1 MKMLTSVD
9 PAALLNADRV
19 AKSNEFAIYR
29 LGHDTFVLVQQH
41 EGTEWQG
48 VTFSGDGLFRVSE
61 LLAAAAR
68 TLYRSVASRL
78 IPEPAPADAGADD
91 RLPPKPVIE

>member
-9 PAALLNADRV
+9 PAALLNAERV

-41 EGTEWQG
+41 EGTDWQG

-61 LLAAAAR
+61 LLAAATR

-78 IPEPAPADAGADD
+78 IPEPAPLDVTADD
-91 RLPPKPVIE
+91 RLPPQSLVE